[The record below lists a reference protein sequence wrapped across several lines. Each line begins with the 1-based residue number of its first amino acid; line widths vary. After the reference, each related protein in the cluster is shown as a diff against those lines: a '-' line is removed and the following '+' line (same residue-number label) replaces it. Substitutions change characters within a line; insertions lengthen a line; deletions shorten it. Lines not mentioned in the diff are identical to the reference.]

1 MSPEIYM
8 RRCLDLAQLAKGHTT
23 PNPMVGAVL
32 VHNERIIGEG
42 WHTEYGKAHAEVH
55 CLESVANEDRYLIP
69 QSTMYVS
76 LEPCAHY
83 GKTPPCALRLVYEK
97 VKEVIIANIDP
108 FEKVGGKGIDIL
120 KQNDVEVKTGLLEKE
135 GAWVNRRFFSFHTK
149 NRPYIILKWAQT
161 KQGFFAPPDRSRFQI
176 TNAASQALVHKWRT
190 EESAIMVGTNTAMY
204 DNPQLTARTYT
215 GNQPLRIVLD
225 TELKIPASHHVFN
238 ADAETWIINQ
248 HKEERDGN
256 IHFVR
261 MDLANVLPQL
271 LSRLQHH
278 NILSLIVEGGASLLQ
293 SFILLGLWDEA
304 RVFTGQA
311 SLPHGISAPI
321 LNNSVPAYAT
331 ELDGDMLNVF
341 TNKNNPYTYIK
352 GMQL

>member
-42 WHTEYGKAHAEVH
+42 WHKEYGKAHAEVH
-55 CLESVANEDRYLIP
+55 CLESVANEDRHLIP
-69 QSTMYVS
+69 ESTMYVS

-120 KQNDVEVKTGLLEKE
+120 KQNGAAVTTGFLEKE
-135 GAWVNRRFFSFHTK
+135 GAWLNRRFFSFHTK
-149 NRPYIILKWAQT
+149 TRPYIILKWAQT
-161 KQGFFAPPDRSRFQI
+161 KQDFFAPPDRSRYQI
-176 TNAASQALVHKWRT
+176 TNATSQVLVHKWRT
-190 EESAIMVGTNTAMY
+190 EESAIMVGNNTAMD
-204 DNPQLTARTYT
+204 DNPQLTARSYN
-215 GNQPLRIVLD
+215 GNQPLRIILD
-225 TELKIPASHHVFN
+225 KDLKIPASHHVFN
-238 ADAETWIINQ
+238 IDAETWIINQ
-248 HKEERDGN
+248 HKEESDGN

-261 MDLANVLPQL
+261 LDQANVLPQL
-271 LSRLQHH
+271 LTRLHHH
-278 NILSLIVEGGASLLQ
+278 NILSLIVEGGVTLLQ
-293 SFILLGLWDEA
+293 SFIQYGLWDEA
-304 RVFTGQA
+304 RVFTGQTV
-311 SLPHGISAPI
+311 LHNGIAAPI

-331 ELDGDMLNVF
+331 ELDGDTLNVF